1 VFLQAEWVRLGAY
14 WLEASNSPGFGRYP
28 GHDLLNLRASW
39 QATPQFN
46 LFARILN
53 AGDRRYADSASV
65 SSNTPVFT
73 PGLPRSAYGGVD
85 YRW

>member
-1 VFLQAEWVRLGAY
+1 M
-14 WLEASNSPGFGRYP
+14 
-28 GHDLLNLRASW
+28 NLRASW
-39 QATPQFN
+39 QATPRFN

-53 AGDRRYADSASV
+53 AGDRRYADSASI